1 MSGGRGLKP
10 GSVSG
15 ALGRVRAFQG
25 FCGEFPWRWSARM
38 FDEWM
43 LELINRGMVFST
55 RRGYQQAIRSFCS
68 FLCSPHY
75 EWVSVCESRFGEH
88 PVQVVHEENSVR
100 HLVDFEGSPR
110 RRPLTRSEL
119 QSLLD
124 RADAEVDARLASRR
138 KGALLAYRDATVF
151 KVLYGW
157 GLRANE
163 LCHLETTDLLRNPHT
178 PQFGGIGTVQVRMGK
193 SSAGGA
199 PKRRAVASLH
209 GWAVDAFQDYLDNVR
224 PLMLRGSSPDK
235 AVFLTERGTRL
246 KPRDIA
252 ERFSYYRDELGLDKV
267 LVPHA
272 LRHSYATHLAE
283 DGVDPVFIQQQ
294 LGHAYQSTTAVY
306 TGVSN
311 DFKNKMMLDA
321 IRRVLSGEK

>member
-1 MSGGRGLKP
+1 MVRGGVPFGAATLHLASGVQFLHEEEAVFEGMLSGWSAQMSGGRGLKP

-151 KVLYGW
+151 KVL
-157 GLRANE
+157 
-163 LCHLETTDLLRNPHT
+163 
-178 PQFGGIGTVQVRMGK
+178 
-193 SSAGGA
+193 
-199 PKRRAVASLH
+199 
-209 GWAVDAFQDYLDNVR
+209 
-224 PLMLRGSSPDK
+224 
-235 AVFLTERGTRL
+235 
-246 KPRDIA
+246 
-252 ERFSYYRDELGLDKV
+252 
-267 LVPHA
+267 
-272 LRHSYATHLAE
+272 
-283 DGVDPVFIQQQ
+283 
-294 LGHAYQSTTAVY
+294 
-306 TGVSN
+306 
-311 DFKNKMMLDA
+311 
-321 IRRVLSGEK
+321 